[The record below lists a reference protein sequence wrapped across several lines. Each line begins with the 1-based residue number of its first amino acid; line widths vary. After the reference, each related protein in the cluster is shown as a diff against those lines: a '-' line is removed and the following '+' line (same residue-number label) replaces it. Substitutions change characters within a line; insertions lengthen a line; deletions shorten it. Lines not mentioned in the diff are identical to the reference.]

1 MLFSPKTIL
10 NLHCLWGL
18 FFIFQHIAANTYNAA
33 MPAPPNIGFV
43 SLGCPKA
50 TVDSERILS
59 QLRAEGYQ
67 LVNHY
72 EAADLVIINTCGF
85 IDAAVEESLDTIG
98 EAIDQNGRVIVTG
111 CLGGD
116 QQKIL
121 DHHPEVLA
129 ITGPNET
136 AAVMDAVHQVLPP
149 PENPLT
155 ELLPDRS
162 IRLTPNHY
170 AYLKIAEGC
179 NQQCSF
185 CIIPNLRGKL
195 ASRPIG
201 ELLGEAE
208 RLAES
213 GVKELLV
220 VSQDTAAYGAD
231 LRYRSEI
238 INGGILSTRIA
249 TLAEELSKLGIW
261 IRLHYLYPYPVIDQ
275 LIPMMAEGKILP
287 YLDVPLQHASPAILK
302 NMKRPANSENALQRI
317 QQWREICPD
326 LTLRSTFIVGFPG
339 ETDRAFG
346 ELLDFLDAAELD
358 RAGAFAYSPVEGA
371 AANQLPNPVD
381 PDIQQ
386 DRLAQFMALQNSIS
400 AEKLQKK
407 VGATEIILID
417 SVTQEGSIGR
427 TQGDA
432 PEIDGEVHLP
442 EVNHLTPGDWVD
454 VKMVAAD
461 EHDLEGEL
469 V

>member
-1 MLFSPKTIL
+1 MS
-10 NLHCLWGL
+10 
-18 FFIFQHIAANTYNAA
+18 ASS
-33 MPAPPNIGFV
+33 NIGFV

-67 LVNHY
+67 LVNQY

-98 EAIDQNGRVIVTG
+98 EAMEQNGRVIVTG

-116 QQKIL
+116 RQQIL

-136 AAVMDAVHQVLPP
+136 AAVMDAVHKVLPP
-149 PENPLT
+149 PEDPLI

-195 ASRPIG
+195 VSRPIG

-287 YLDVPLQHASPAILK
+287 YLDLPLQHASPTILK
-302 NMKRPANSENALQRI
+302 AMKRPGDIERMLKRI
-317 QQWREICPD
+317 EQWREICPE

-339 ETDRAFG
+339 ETDEQFG
-346 ELLDFLDAAELD
+346 ELLDFLDSAQLD
-358 RAGAFAYSPVEGA
+358 RAGAFTYSPVEGA
-371 AANQLPNPVD
+371 AANRLPNPVD

-386 DRLAQFMALQNSIS
+386 DRLEQFMALQSQIS
-400 AEKLQKK
+400 THKLQQK
-407 VGATEIILID
+407 VGSTETILVD
-417 SVTQEGSIGR
+417 SVTDEGAIGR
-427 TQGDA
+427 TRGDA

-442 EVNHLTPGDWVD
+442 EVTHLTPGDFVEATI
-454 VKMVAAD
+454 VAAD
-461 EHDLEGEL
+461 EHDLEGAL
-469 V
+469 

>member
-1 MLFSPKTIL
+1 MTHL
-10 NLHCLWGL
+10 
-18 FFIFQHIAANTYNAA
+18 
-33 MPAPPNIGFV
+33 PNIGFV

-67 LVNHY
+67 LVNQY
-72 EAADLVIINTCGF
+72 DSADLVIINTCGF

-98 EAIDQNGRVIVTG
+98 EAMEQNGRVIVTG

-116 QQKIL
+116 RQKVL
-121 DHHPEVLA
+121 GHHPEVLA

-136 AAVMDAVHQVLPP
+136 AAVMNAVHQVLPP
-149 PENPLT
+149 PEDPLI

-162 IRLTPNHY
+162 IRLTPGHY

-195 ASRPIG
+195 ISRSMG
-201 ELLGEAE
+201 ELLREAE

-213 GVKELLV
+213 DVKELLV

-249 TLAEELSKLGIW
+249 TLAEELGKLGIW
-261 IRLHYLYPYPVIDQ
+261 LRLHYLYPYPVIDQ

-287 YLDVPLQHASPAILK
+287 YLDVPLQHASPEILK
-302 NMKRPANSENALQRI
+302 AMKRPGDTERI
-317 QQWREICPD
+317 LKRIEQWREICPD

-339 ETDRAFG
+339 ETNEQFG
-346 ELLDFLDAAELD
+346 ELLDFLDAAQLD
-358 RAGAFAYSPVEGA
+358 RAGAFAYSPAEGA
-371 AANQLPNPVD
+371 AANTLPNPVD
-381 PDIQQ
+381 EDIKQ
-386 DRLAQFMALQNSIS
+386 DRLERFMALQSQIS
-400 AEKLQKK
+400 ESKLQQKI
-407 VGATEIILID
+407 GTTETVLID
-417 SVTQEGSIGR
+417 SVTEKGSIGR
-427 TQGDA
+427 SRGDA

-442 EVNHLTPGDWVD
+442 EVTQLTPGDFVE
-454 VKMVAAD
+454 VKIVAAD

-469 V
+469 APQP

>member
-1 MLFSPKTIL
+1 M
-10 NLHCLWGL
+10 
-18 FFIFQHIAANTYNAA
+18 YNSSS
-33 MPAPPNIGFV
+33 IGFI

-59 QLRAEGYQ
+59 QLRAEGYT
-67 LVNHY
+67 LVNNY
-72 EAADLVIINTCGF
+72 DSADLVIINTCGF

-98 EAIDQNGRVIVTG
+98 EAMEQNGRVIVTG

-149 PENPLT
+149 AEDPLI

-195 ASRPIG
+195 VSRPIG

-249 TLAEELSKLGIW
+249 TLAEALSKLGIW
-261 IRLHYLYPYPVIDQ
+261 VRLHYLYPYPVIDQ

-287 YLDVPLQHASPAILK
+287 YLDVPLQHASPTILK
-302 NMKRPANSENALQRI
+302 AMKRPGDTERI
-317 QQWREICPD
+317 LKRIEQWRETCPD

-339 ETDRAFG
+339 ETHEQFG
-346 ELLDFLDAAELD
+346 ELLDFLDAAQLD

-371 AANQLPNPVD
+371 AANTLPKPVD
-381 PDIQQ
+381 EDIKQ
-386 DRLAQFMALQNSIS
+386 DRLEQFMALQNSIS
-400 AEKLQKK
+400 EQKLQQK
-407 VGATEIILID
+407 VGTTEIILID
-417 SVTQEGSIGR
+417 SVTDEGSIGR
-427 TQGDA
+427 SRGDA

-442 EVNHLTPGDWVD
+442 DVTHLAPGDFVEVNL
-454 VKMVAAD
+454 VAAD

-469 V
+469 Q

>member
-1 MLFSPKTIL
+1 MSSSPK
-10 NLHCLWGL
+10 
-18 FFIFQHIAANTYNAA
+18 
-33 MPAPPNIGFV
+33 IGFV

-59 QLRAEGYQ
+59 QLRAEGYL
-67 LVNHY
+67 LVNSY

-98 EAIDQNGRVIVTG
+98 EAMEQNGRVIVSG

-116 QQKIL
+116 KEKIL
-121 DHHPEVLA
+121 SDHPDVLA

-136 AAVMDAVHQVLPP
+136 AAVMDAVHAAAPP
-149 PENPLT
+149 PQDPLI
-155 ELLPDRS
+155 ELLPDRAV
-162 IRLTPNHY
+162 RLTPNHY

-195 ASRPIG
+195 VSRPIG

-238 INGGILSTRIA
+238 INGGILSTRIT

-287 YLDVPLQHASPAILK
+287 YLDVPLQHASPTILK
-302 NMKRPANSENALQRI
+302 AMKRPADQENALRRI
-317 QQWREICPD
+317 EQWRSICPD
-326 LTLRSTFIVGFPG
+326 LTIRSTFIVGFPS
-339 ETDRAFG
+339 ETDADFG
-346 ELLDFLDAAELD
+346 QLLDFLDAAQLD

-371 AANQLPNPVD
+371 AANELPNPLD
-381 PDIQQ
+381 HDIKQ
-386 DRLAQFMALQNSIS
+386 DRLEQFMALQSSIS
-400 AEKLQKK
+400 ASKLQQK
-407 VGATEIILID
+407 VGTTETILID
-417 SVTQEGSIGR
+417 TITDEGAIGR
-427 TQGDA
+427 SRGDA

-442 EVNHLTPGDWVD
+442 EVTHLNEGDFVE
-454 VKMVAAD
+454 VKLIAAD
-461 EHDLEGEL
+461 EHDMEGAL
-469 V
+469 L

>member
-1 MLFSPKTIL
+1 MS
-10 NLHCLWGL
+10 
-18 FFIFQHIAANTYNAA
+18 ASS
-33 MPAPPNIGFV
+33 NIGFV

-67 LVNHY
+67 LVNQY

-98 EAIDQNGRVIVTG
+98 EAMEQNGRVIVTG

-116 QQKIL
+116 RQQIL

-149 PENPLT
+149 PEDPLI

-195 ASRPIG
+195 VSRPIG

-287 YLDVPLQHASPAILK
+287 YLDLPLQHASPTILK
-302 NMKRPANSENALQRI
+302 AMKRPGDIERMLKRI
-317 QQWREICPD
+317 EQWREICPE

-339 ETDRAFG
+339 ETDEQFG
-346 ELLDFLDAAELD
+346 ELLDFLDSAQLD
-358 RAGAFAYSPVEGA
+358 RAGAFTYSPVEGA
-371 AANQLPNPVD
+371 AANRLPNPVD

-386 DRLAQFMALQNSIS
+386 DRLEQFMALQSQIS
-400 AEKLQKK
+400 THKLQQK
-407 VGATEIILID
+407 VGSTETILVD
-417 SVTQEGSIGR
+417 SVTDEGAIGR
-427 TQGDA
+427 TRGDA

-442 EVNHLTPGDWVD
+442 EVTHLTPGDFVEATI
-454 VKMVAAD
+454 VAAD
-461 EHDLEGEL
+461 EHDLEGAL
-469 V
+469 

>member
-1 MLFSPKTIL
+1 MTDSS
-10 NLHCLWGL
+10 
-18 FFIFQHIAANTYNAA
+18 
-33 MPAPPNIGFV
+33 NIGFV

-59 QLRAEGYQ
+59 QLRAEGYR
-67 LVNHY
+67 LVNRY
-72 EAADLVIINTCGF
+72 EAADLVVVNTCGF

-98 EAIDQNGRVIVTG
+98 EAVAQNGRVIVTG
-111 CLGGD
+111 CLGGER
-116 QQKIL
+116 QKIL

-149 PENPLT
+149 PQNPLT
-155 ELLPDRS
+155 ALLPDRAV
-162 IRLTPNHY
+162 RLTPDHY

-195 ASRPIG
+195 VSRPIG
-201 ELLGEAE
+201 ELLGEAQ

-220 VSQDTAAYGAD
+220 VSQDSAAYGAD

-238 INGGILSTRIA
+238 IQGGVLSTRIT

-275 LIPMMAEGKILP
+275 LIPLMAEGRILP
-287 YLDVPLQHASPAILK
+287 YLDVPLQHASATILK
-302 NMKRPANSENALQRI
+302 AMQRPANSENALRRI
-317 QQWREICPD
+317 RQWREICPE
-326 LTLRSTFIVGFPG
+326 LTIRSTFIVGFPG
-339 ETDRAFG
+339 ETEREFG
-346 ELLDFLDAAELD
+346 ELLDFLDAAQLD
-358 RAGAFAYSPVEGA
+358 RAGAFVFSPVEGA
-371 AANQLPNPVD
+371 AATRLPDPVD

-386 DRLAQFMALQNSIS
+386 DRLEQFLTLQSQIS
-400 AEKLQKK
+400 ANKLQQKI
-407 VGATEIILID
+407 GTRETILID
-417 SVTQEGSIGR
+417 TVTEEGAIGR
-427 TQGDA
+427 TRGDA

-442 EVNHLTPGDWVD
+442 GVAHLSPGDFVE
-454 VKMVAAD
+454 VQIVAAD
-461 EHDLEGEL
+461 EYDLEGTL
-469 V
+469 

>member
-1 MLFSPKTIL
+1 MS
-10 NLHCLWGL
+10 
-18 FFIFQHIAANTYNAA
+18 NT
-33 MPAPPNIGFV
+33 PTIGFV

-67 LVNHY
+67 LVNRY
-72 EAADLVIINTCGF
+72 KEADLVVVNTCGF
-85 IDAAVEESLDTIG
+85 IDAAIEESLDTIG
-98 EAIDQNGRVIVTG
+98 EAMEQNGRVIVTG

-136 AAVMDAVHQVLPP
+136 AAVMKAVHQALPP
-149 PENPLT
+149 PQDPLN

-170 AYLKIAEGC
+170 AYLKVAEGC

-195 ASRPIG
+195 VSRPIG
-201 ELLGEAE
+201 GLLREAE

-238 INGGILSTRIA
+238 INGGILSTRIT
-249 TLAEELSKLGIW
+249 TLAEELGKLGIW
-261 IRLHYLYPYPVIDQ
+261 VRLHYLYPYPVIDQ
-275 LIPMMAEGKILP
+275 LIPLMATGKILP
-287 YLDVPLQHASPAILK
+287 YLDVPLQHASPAVLK
-302 NMKRPANSENALQRI
+302 AMKRPGDTERI
-317 QQWREICPD
+317 LKRIEQWRSICPE
-326 LTLRSTFIVGFPG
+326 LTIRSTFIIGFPG
-339 ETDRAFG
+339 ETDRQFG
-346 ELLDFLDAAELD
+346 ALLDFLDAAQLD

-371 AANQLPNPVD
+371 AANALSNPVD
-381 PDIQQ
+381 EDIKQN
-386 DRLAQFMALQNSIS
+386 RLEQFMALQSQIS
-400 AEKLQKK
+400 ADKLQRKI
-407 VGATEIILID
+407 GNTETILID
-417 SVTQEGSIGR
+417 SVSGEGAIGR
-427 TQGDA
+427 TRGDA

-442 EVNHLTPGDWVD
+442 EVTHLTPGEFIE
-454 VKMVAAD
+454 VKIVAAD

-469 V
+469 L

>member
-1 MLFSPKTIL
+1 MK
-10 NLHCLWGL
+10 
-18 FFIFQHIAANTYNAA
+18 
-33 MPAPPNIGFV
+33 IGFV

-50 TVDSERILS
+50 TVDSERVLS

-67 LVNHY
+67 LVNSY
-72 EAADLVIINTCGF
+72 SESDLVVINTCGF
-85 IDAAVEESLDTIG
+85 IDAAIEESLDTIG
-98 EAIDQNGRVIVTG
+98 EAMEQNGRVIVTG

-121 DHHPEVLA
+121 DNHPNVLA

-136 AAVMDAVHQVLPP
+136 AAVMDAVHKVLPP
-149 PENPLT
+149 PQDPLID
-155 ELLPDRS
+155 LLPDRAV
-162 IRLTPNHY
+162 RLTPNHY

-195 ASRPIG
+195 VSRPIG

-231 LRYRSEI
+231 LRYRNEI
-238 INGGILSTRIA
+238 INGGVLSTRIT

-287 YLDVPLQHASPAILK
+287 YLDVPLQHASPTILK
-302 NMKRPANSENALQRI
+302 AMKRPGDTEQSRKRI
-317 QQWREICPD
+317 RQWREICPE

-339 ETDRAFG
+339 ETHEQSG
-346 ELLDFLDAAELD
+346 ELPNFLDAAQLD
-358 RAGAFAYSPVEGA
+358 RSGAFAYSPVEGA
-371 AANQLPNPVD
+371 AANALPNPVD
-381 PDIQQ
+381 EDIKQ
-386 DRLAQFMALQNSIS
+386 DRLEQFMALQSQIS
-400 AEKLQKK
+400 ENKLQQK
-407 VGATEIILID
+407 VGTTETILID
-417 SVTQEGSIGR
+417 SVTEEGAIGR
-427 TQGDA
+427 SRGDA

-442 EVNHLTPGDWVD
+442 EITHLSAGDFVE
-454 VKMVAAD
+454 VEIVAAD

-469 V
+469 I

>member
-1 MLFSPKTIL
+1 MSI
-10 NLHCLWGL
+10 
-18 FFIFQHIAANTYNAA
+18 
-33 MPAPPNIGFV
+33 PPNIGFV

-67 LVNHY
+67 LVNTY
-72 EAADLVIINTCGF
+72 EAADLVVINTCGF

-98 EAIDQNGRVIVTG
+98 EAMEQNGRVIVTG

-116 QQKIL
+116 QRKIL
-121 DHHPEVLA
+121 EHHPEVLA

-136 AAVMDAVHQVLPP
+136 AAVMDAVHKVLPP
-149 PENPLT
+149 PQDPLI
-155 ELLPDRS
+155 ELLPDRAV
-162 IRLTPNHY
+162 RLTPNHY

-195 ASRPIG
+195 VSRPIG

-231 LRYRSEI
+231 LRYRNEI

-261 IRLHYLYPYPVIDQ
+261 VRLHYLYPYPVIDQ

-302 NMKRPANSENALQRI
+302 AMKRPGDSENMLKRI
-317 QQWREICPD
+317 QQWREVCPD
-326 LTLRSTFIVGFPG
+326 LTIRSTFIVGFPG
-339 ETDRAFG
+339 ETDQQFG
-346 ELLDFLDAAELD
+346 ELLDFLDSAQLD

-371 AANQLPNPVD
+371 AANALANPVD
-381 PDIQQ
+381 EKIKQ
-386 DRLAQFMALQNSIS
+386 DRLEQFMALQNQIS
-400 AEKLQKK
+400 ENKLQQK
-407 VGATEIILID
+407 VGSTETILID
-417 SVTQEGSIGR
+417 SVTEEGAIGR
-427 TQGDA
+427 TRGDA

-442 EVNHLTPGDWVD
+442 EVTHLTAGDFVE
-454 VKMVAAD
+454 VKIVAAD

-469 V
+469 

>member
-1 MLFSPKTIL
+1 MS
-10 NLHCLWGL
+10 N
-18 FFIFQHIAANTYNAA
+18 
-33 MPAPPNIGFV
+33 PPTIGFV

-59 QLRAEGYQ
+59 QLRAEGY
-67 LVNHY
+67 LLANSY
-72 EAADLVIINTCGF
+72 EAADLVVVNTCGF

-98 EAIDQNGRVIVTG
+98 EAMAQNGRVIVTG

-116 QQKIL
+116 EQKIL
-121 DHHPEVLA
+121 NHHPEVLA

-136 AAVMDAVHQVLPP
+136 AAVMEAVHKVLPP
-149 PENPLT
+149 PEDPLI

-195 ASRPIG
+195 VSRPIG

-208 RLAES
+208 RLTES

-238 INGGILSTRIA
+238 INGGVLSTRIT

-261 IRLHYLYPYPVIDQ
+261 VRLHYLYPYPVIDQ
-275 LIPMMAEGKILP
+275 LIPMMAERKILP
-287 YLDVPLQHASPAILK
+287 YLDVPLQHASPSILK
-302 NMKRPANSENALQRI
+302 AMKRPGDTERTLKRI
-317 QQWREICPD
+317 EQWREICPD

-339 ETDRAFG
+339 ETNQQFG
-346 ELLDFLDAAELD
+346 ELLDFLNAAQLD

-371 AANQLPNPVD
+371 AANALSNPVD
-381 PDIQQ
+381 EDIKQ
-386 DRLAQFMALQNSIS
+386 DRLEQFIALQSQIS
-400 AEKLQKK
+400 ENKLQQKI
-407 VGATEIILID
+407 GTTETILID
-417 SVTQEGSIGR
+417 SVSDEGAIGR
-427 TQGDA
+427 TRGDA

-442 EVNHLTPGDWVD
+442 EVNQVTPGDFIE

-469 V
+469 L